1 MIFVH
6 PSKFSSYPKN
16 ALNFFEKNAEKY
28 GNGSKGL
35 GGLIKL
41 ISRILCRCG
50 EQSMPVLKD
59 DIVDRV
65 IKQIEHLPTL
75 PQVVMKVV
83 ALAESP
89 SVTALEL
96 SKAMDQSLAAKVLKV
111 ANSAFYGAR
120 GTKAVS
126 SLQHAIV
133 RIGFDAVKEII
144 LTTSMFHTFHD
155 TRDVKALQPLWCHSM
170 ECALIGK
177 RLAWIF
183 RFEPMD
189 EAYLAGLTH
198 DLGKLV
204 IQQYFPE
211 QYLEIESKKNAG
223 VAEMDAETEIM
234 EITHAGI
241 GGKIAQRWGFPPA
254 IGDAIM
260 HHHDRDW
267 QVNPILGRILH
278 YADQFVSGNINFRQ
292 LLDEFSEV
300 GLHHPSTWDSSD
312 LESVESILLEEKERA
327 QSMFDT
333 TTDSRELPKI
343 PPSE

>member
-1 MIFVH
+1 MAFVY
-6 PSKFSSYPKN
+6 PSNFAHFSKN
-16 ALNFFEKNAEKY
+16 GLNFFIKDAEKY
-28 GNGSKGL
+28 GNGSKKL
-35 GGLIKL
+35 FWLIKL
-41 ISRILCRCG
+41 ISRTPCRCG
-50 EQSMPVLKD
+50 EESMSNLKD
-59 DIVDRV
+59 NMVDRV
-65 IKQIEHLPTL
+65 VKQIEHLPTL

-120 GTKAVS
+120 GPKVVS

-133 RIGFDAVKEII
+133 RIGFDTVKEII

-223 VAEMDAETEIM
+223 IEEMDAETEVM

-278 YADQFVSGNINFRQ
+278 YADQFVSGNINFPQ
-292 LLDEFSEV
+292 LLDEFSAV

-312 LESVESILLEEKERA
+312 LESVESILIEEKERA

-333 TTDSRELPKI
+333 TTDSRELSNMPLA
-343 PPSE
+343 E